1 MYILA
6 GKQKLAEARNT
17 TLRQLREKG
26 GGVKSA
32 RGCAGGQ

>member
-17 TLRQLREKG
+17 TLRELRE
-26 GGVKSA
+26 
-32 RGCAGGQ
+32 CYGQDEL